1 MLHLFKKI
9 KDKDW
14 ATIFD
19 NMLWIFQYVRKYW
32 YQIGVYT
39 VLGLFNTGFG
49 LISSIV
55 SKNLIDAVT
64 GMNTDPIGWIVGLYI
79 GLGISRIFMNVFIG
93 KINILVQNK
102 VMNEIQRDIYDQ
114 AMLSEWE
121 SLSDYTTGD
130 LLMRVNGDTSVI
142 SNNVLSFIPSLVTT
156 SFNFIGALCIVL
168 YHDPMMA
175 LIALIGAPVTFLTSR
190 YRMSQMQT
198 FQRESQK
205 MASRRMMFNQET
217 FTNIQSIKA
226 FDLIDDFS
234 SRLQD
239 LQQDALNLSLHQY
252 KYQAWTNII
261 MSLTGL
267 VVSYACYGFAI
278 FRLWQGAITFGT
290 MTLFVSMASNLS
302 GSFSAVV
309 HLVPTA
315 IRASISVER
324 VRQLIDLPKE
334 SYTDVKKANRIR
346 KIGQNTGVYVS
357 MDSVSFHYKDGRP
370 VYEKA
375 CLSAHPGEIIALIG
389 PSGQG
394 KTTTLRLLLGL
405 IVPQSGSIYCGNPS
419 GEKLCVSPSTRC
431 LFSYVPQEKTMF
443 YGTIAENLR
452 MVKPSASDFE
462 LEEALRTAHAWKFVS
477 ELEDGIYTKIGERGL
492 GFSEGQNQRLSIARA
507 LLDDS
512 PILLLDEATSALDV
526 ATERKVLRSILKK
539 DPYRTVI
546 VTAHRPSVFSMC
558 NRVYKM
564 EDQSVCEVDSVG
576 IQKFLEDF

>member
-1 MLHLFKKI
+1 MNKLLNKI

-14 ATIFD
+14 AKILD
-19 NMLWIFQYVRKYW
+19 NLHWLSQYIRKYW
-32 YQIGVYT
+32 YPIGVYT
-39 VLGLFNTGFG
+39 VLGIFGSAFG
-49 LISSIV
+49 LVSSIV

-64 GMNTDPIGWIVGLYI
+64 GFNTRSIGWAIGLYVGLGVGRVFI
-79 GLGISRIFMNVFIG
+79 NVFTG
-93 KINILVQNK
+93 KISLLIQSRVS
-102 VMNEIQRDIYDQ
+102 NEIQKDIYDQ
-114 AMLSEWE
+114 VMVSEWE
-121 SLSDYTTGD
+121 SLSEYTTGD
-130 LLMRVNGDTSVI
+130 LLMRTTNDTAVI
-142 SNNVLSFIPSLVTT
+142 SNNVLSLVPTFITT
-156 SFNFIGALCIVL
+156 SCNFIGALLIVL
-168 YHDPMMA
+168 YYDPIMA
-175 LIALIGAPVTFLTSR
+175 LIALIGAPITFLTSR
-190 YRMSQMQT
+190 YRMSSMQS

-205 MASRRMMFNQET
+205 MASKRMMFNQET

-234 SRLQD
+234 LRLKD
-239 LQQDALNLSLHQY
+239 LQEESLSLSLRQY

-278 FRLWQGAITFGT
+278 FRLWQGDISFGT

-302 GSFSAVV
+302 GSFSSVV

-324 VRQLIDLPKE
+324 VRHLIDLPKE
-334 SYTDVKKANRIR
+334 SYTDLKKANRIR
-346 KIGQNTGVYVS
+346 TIGQNAGVYVS

-370 VYEKA
+370 VYDDA
-375 CLSAHPGEIIALIG
+375 NLLARPGEIIALIG

-405 IVPQSGSIYCGNPS
+405 IAPQVGSIWVGNPS
-419 GEKLCVSPSTRC
+419 GEKLVVSPSTRC

-452 MVKPSASDFE
+452 MVKPMATDAE
-462 LEEALRTAHAWKFVS
+462 LEDVLRTAHAWQFVS
-477 ELEDGIYTKIGERGL
+477 ELEQGMYTMIGERGL
-492 GFSEGQNQRLSIARA
+492 GLSEGQNQRLSIARA

-539 DPYRTVI
+539 DPHRTVI

-564 EDQSVCEVDSVG
+564 EDQKVCEVDDAD
-576 IQKFLEDF
+576 IQKFLEQY